1 MIEID
6 LSDDETMNS
15 NENQN
20 QNNKKNEK
28 ENVSLLPPSFY
39 CKICEKEFDYKS
51 ALMHLKNNINIHQKD
66 CMISEEIIKTMENEL
81 INNLLNKLEQKKND
95 INIEQK
101 KVYSKMKKINE
112 LEIYIY
118 QTIEMMK
125 TEYNKLYSILEEEK
139 TKNKLI
145 KEKIILFIDN
155 NKDIKGV
162 INKYNQLTDFNKLQ
176 SQLNNI
182 YFNKNFSKEKIDSI
196 NKIQASFI
204 NKINSLF
211 NSNINKNN
219 NNNNQMNN
227 NKSLSLK
234 DELNLL
240 NVEELK
246 ALNNMLKENEIS
258 SSDIVIEINKDEFNN
273 ILDKKNLK
281 AERKRCSIN
290 IDK

>member
-51 ALMHLKNNINIHQKD
+51 ALMHLKNNINTHQKD

-219 NNNNQMNN
+219 NNNQMND

-246 ALNNMLKENEIS
+246 PLNNMLKENEIS

-273 ILDKKNLK
+273 ILDKKYLK

>member
-51 ALMHLKNNINIHQKD
+51 ALMHLKNNINTHKKD

-182 YFNKNFSKEKIDSI
+182 YFNKNFSKEKMDSI

-273 ILDKKNLK
+273 ILDKKYLK

>member
-1 MIEID
+1 M
-6 LSDDETMNS
+6 
-15 NENQN
+15 
-20 QNNKKNEK
+20 
-28 ENVSLLPPSFY
+28 
-39 CKICEKEFDYKS
+39 
-51 ALMHLKNNINIHQKD
+51 
-66 CMISEEIIKTMENEL
+66 
-81 INNLLNKLEQKKND
+81 
-95 INIEQK
+95 
-101 KVYSKMKKINE
+101 
-112 LEIYIY
+112 
-118 QTIEMMK
+118 
-125 TEYNKLYSILEEEK
+125 
-139 TKNKLI
+139 
-145 KEKIILFIDN
+145 
-155 NKDIKGV
+155 
-162 INKYNQLTDFNKLQ
+162 Q

-182 YFNKNFSKEKIDSI
+182 YFNKNFSQEKIDSI

-211 NSNINKNN
+211 NSNINKNNN

-246 ALNNMLKENEIS
+246 ALNNMPKENEIS

-273 ILDKKNLK
+273 ILDKKYLK

>member
-1 MIEID
+1 
-6 LSDDETMNS
+6 
-15 NENQN
+15 
-20 QNNKKNEK
+20 
-28 ENVSLLPPSFY
+28 
-39 CKICEKEFDYKS
+39 
-51 ALMHLKNNINIHQKD
+51 
-66 CMISEEIIKTMENEL
+66 MENEL

-139 TKNKLI
+139 TKNELI

-273 ILDKKNLK
+273 ILDKKYLK

>member
-1 MIEID
+1 M
-6 LSDDETMNS
+6 
-15 NENQN
+15 
-20 QNNKKNEK
+20 
-28 ENVSLLPPSFY
+28 
-39 CKICEKEFDYKS
+39 
-51 ALMHLKNNINIHQKD
+51 
-66 CMISEEIIKTMENEL
+66 
-81 INNLLNKLEQKKND
+81 
-95 INIEQK
+95 
-101 KVYSKMKKINE
+101 
-112 LEIYIY
+112 
-118 QTIEMMK
+118 
-125 TEYNKLYSILEEEK
+125 
-139 TKNKLI
+139 
-145 KEKIILFIDN
+145 
-155 NKDIKGV
+155 
-162 INKYNQLTDFNKLQ
+162 
-176 SQLNNI
+176 
-182 YFNKNFSKEKIDSI
+182 DSI

-219 NNNNQMNN
+219 NNNQMND

-273 ILDKKNLK
+273 ILDKKYLK

>member
-51 ALMHLKNNINIHQKD
+51 ALMHLKNNINTHKKD

-81 INNLLNKLEQKKND
+81 INNLLNKL
-95 INIEQK
+95 EQK

-139 TKNKLI
+139 TKNELI

-273 ILDKKNLK
+273 ILDKKYLK